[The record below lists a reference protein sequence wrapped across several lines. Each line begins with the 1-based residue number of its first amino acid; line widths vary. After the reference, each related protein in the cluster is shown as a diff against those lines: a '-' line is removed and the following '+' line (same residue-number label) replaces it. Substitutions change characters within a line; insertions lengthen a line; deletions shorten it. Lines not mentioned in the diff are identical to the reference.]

1 MITIDVKNNLV
12 SIAVLGEFTL
22 ADFKQFE
29 DSVLHGIQLEGRVN
43 LLIDLRDMLNY
54 TVDVMWEEIKF
65 TRAHERE
72 FGKVAVVTEDQWITW
87 STWVQRFFVDAD
99 IEVFSTEIDQLRDDV
114 ARLEK
119 RLQRLA

>member
-12 SIAVLGEFTL
+12 SIAVLGEFSL

-29 DSVLHGIQLEGRVN
+29 EKILHGIQLEGRVD
-43 LLIDLRDMLNY
+43 LLIDLRDMLDY

-72 FGKVAVVTEDQWITW
+72 FGKVAVVTENQWITW
-87 STWVQRFFVDAD
+87 SAWLQRFFVDAE
-99 IEVFSTEIDQLRDDV
+99 IEVFADYDDAQAWV
-114 ARLEK
+114 QAS
-119 RLQRLA
+119 

>member
-1 MITIDVKNNLV
+1 MITIDVKNNLI

-29 DSVLHGIQLEGRVN
+29 DRILHGIQLKGRVD
-43 LLIDLRDMLNY
+43 LLIDLRDMVNY

-87 STWVQRFFVDAD
+87 TAWVQRFFVDAD
-99 IEVFSTEIDQLRDDV
+99 IEVFADYEAATQWM
-114 ARLEK
+114 
-119 RLQRLA
+119 LAS

>member
-29 DSVLHGIQLEGRVN
+29 ASVLHGIQIEGRVN

-65 TRAHERE
+65 SRAHERE
-72 FGKVAVVTEDQWITW
+72 FGQVAVVTENQWITW
-87 STWVQRFFVDAD
+87 STWLQRFFVDAD
-99 IEVFSTEIDQLRDDV
+99 IEVFSDYEV
-114 ARLEK
+114 AIAWIK
-119 RLQRLA
+119 AA

>member
-29 DSVLHGIQLEGRVN
+29 DSVLHGIQLEGRVD
-43 LLIDLRDMLNY
+43 LLIDLRDMVDY

-65 TRAHERE
+65 SRAHERE
-72 FGKVAVVTEDQWITW
+72 FGKVAVVTENQWITW
-87 STWVQRFFVDAD
+87 STWLQRFFVDAD
-99 IEVFSTEIDQLRDDV
+99 IEVFADYD
-114 ARLEK
+114 
-119 RLQRLA
+119 LAIIWINAA

>member
-29 DSVLHGIQLEGRVN
+29 DSVLHGIKLEGRVD

-65 TRAHERE
+65 TRAHERQ

-87 STWVQRFFVDAD
+87 TAWLQRFFVDAD
-99 IEVFSTEIDQLRDDV
+99 IEVFADYDAATSWIQ
-114 ARLEK
+114 A
-119 RLQRLA
+119 A

>member
-1 MITIDVKNNLV
+1 MISIDAQNNQI

-29 DSVLHGIQLEGRVN
+29 ESVLHGIQIEGRVD
-43 LLIDLRDMLNY
+43 LMIDLRDMVSY

-72 FGKVAVVTEDQWITW
+72 FNKIAVVTENQWLTW
-87 STWVQRFFVDAD
+87 TAWLQRFFVNAD
-99 IEVFSTEIDQLRDDV
+99 IEVFSDYDAATRWMQ
-114 ARLEK
+114 A
-119 RLQRLA
+119 A